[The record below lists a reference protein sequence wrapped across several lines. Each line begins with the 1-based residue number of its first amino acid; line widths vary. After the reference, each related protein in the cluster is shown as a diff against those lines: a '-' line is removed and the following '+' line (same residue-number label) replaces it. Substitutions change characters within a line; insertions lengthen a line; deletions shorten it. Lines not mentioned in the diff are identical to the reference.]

1 MIVSSYFKLGKSLL
15 HDHNYMIHWSYFWS
29 KNYHICENPV
39 PLSVRYPWSYF
50 HDFFYLQ
57 TYKRHAISFSTPL
70 APLTPTSPS
79 LPPQHLSLPSTDNH
93 AKQEAFVSPLQ
104 PSTYT
109 LSIPELAGHKKILKL
124 QLKTAF
130 PIKGT
135 SGCTQ
140 IKQIKSRYALT
151 GTGIQYGKP
160 RTPVCYSTGTRY
172 TFYYRGRNNNAVPR
186 PTWTNNIYSTVK
198 SFYTLQLNI
207 FATESE
213 HKKRT
218 QPQFIATLS
227 LLHLHIPWPSAMDTL
242 EMIG

>member
-1 MIVSSYFKLGKSLL
+1 MHQLVAAAPLLFNHGASSAAAPPPLLPMIV
-15 HDHNYMIHWSYFWS
+15 
-29 KNYHICENPV
+29 
-39 PLSVRYPWSYF
+39 PW
-50 HDFFYLQ
+50 
-57 TYKRHAISFSTPL
+57 
-70 APLTPTSPS
+70 TPTSPFFRLPPWTNPLQKLKVKTRKSNYRWTAPPRSLFQAPCDFFPNISGTLYPTSPSS
-79 LPPQHLSLPSTDNH
+79 LPPRHPSLPSTDNH

-160 RTPVCYSTGTRY
+160 RTPVGYPTGTRY
-172 TFYYRGRNNNAVPR
+172 TFYYRGRYNAVPR
-186 PTWTNNIYSTVK
+186 PTWTKI
-198 SFYTLQLNI
+198 I
-207 FATESE
+207 
-213 HKKRT
+213 
-218 QPQFIATLS
+218 
-227 LLHLHIPWPSAMDTL
+227 
-242 EMIG
+242 

>member
-39 PLSVRYPWSYF
+39 PLSVRYPWSCF
-50 HDFFYLQ
+50 HDCFYLQ

-93 AKQEAFVSPLQ
+93 AKQEALVSPLR

-124 QLKTAF
+124 HLEITSF
-130 PIKGT
+130 TMFVLMNNSLIIFSNTGRFSGGGT
-135 SGCTQ
+135 W
-140 IKQIKSRYALT
+140 Y
-151 GTGIQYGKP
+151 
-160 RTPVCYSTGTRY
+160 
-172 TFYYRGRNNNAVPR
+172 
-186 PTWTNNIYSTVK
+186 
-198 SFYTLQLNI
+198 
-207 FATESE
+207 TESC
-213 HKKRT
+213 K
-218 QPQFIATLS
+218 L
-227 LLHLHIPWPSAMDTL
+227 W
-242 EMIG
+242 